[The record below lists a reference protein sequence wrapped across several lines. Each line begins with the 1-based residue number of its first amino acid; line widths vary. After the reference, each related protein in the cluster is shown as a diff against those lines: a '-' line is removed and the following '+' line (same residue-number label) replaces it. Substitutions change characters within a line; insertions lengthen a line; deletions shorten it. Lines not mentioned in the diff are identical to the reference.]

1 MQLGQINRVEDL
13 DQALDPSQFAL
24 VESEWRIHFHIPLHT
39 SPEEPLQ
46 STSDHT
52 QDTLDY
58 LIKNPHTTKHI
69 ELETY
74 TWEVLPSQFKELSVV
89 EQMEQEYLWVLNT
102 LNLEGE
108 PIHSL

>member
-1 MQLGQINRVEDL
+1 MNKFGQINRVEDL

-39 SPEEPLQ
+39 SPEKPLQ

-69 ELETY
+69 GIGDLYLGGFTFPIQRTLSGRTNGTGIPLGLEY
-74 TWEVLPSQFKELSVV
+74 PES
-89 EQMEQEYLWVLNT
+89 
-102 LNLEGE
+102 
-108 PIHSL
+108 

>member
-1 MQLGQINRVEDL
+1 MAYVVGPCRHRKWN
-13 DQALDPSQFAL
+13 
-24 VESEWRIHFHIPLHT
+24 
-39 SPEEPLQ
+39 
-46 STSDHT
+46 
-52 QDTLDY
+52 LDY